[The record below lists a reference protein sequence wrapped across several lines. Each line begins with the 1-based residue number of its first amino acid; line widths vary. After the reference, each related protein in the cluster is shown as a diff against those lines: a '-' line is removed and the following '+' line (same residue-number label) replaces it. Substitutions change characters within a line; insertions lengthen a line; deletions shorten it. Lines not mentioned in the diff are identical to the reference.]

1 VVAFAVVAGVRLSA
15 AQAAAL
21 LPACLACCLLGGA
34 FGLAT
39 VAALAN
45 QRSAMEIFQ
54 FLITPQYLLGGVIV
68 PLAGVTP
75 YLAAIADAMP
85 LRYAVDLTRAAF
97 YRGHA
102 RLRPGRDRRPGA
114 GPRGDQCPVRDAHD
128 RRDDPVRPP

>member
-1 VVAFAVVAGVRLSA
+1 VVAFAVVAGVRLS
-15 AQAAAL
+15 
-21 LPACLACCLLGGA
+21 
-34 FGLAT
+34 
-39 VAALAN
+39 ALAN